1 MPISERIGA
10 LATAIESSSPTKPSV
25 DTHQI
30 DASKARQARASF
42 LVGEEEAMAV
52 ANDAAAQQAANAE
65 IKKQA
70 ALLMEAKRVEKDRLA
85 AAAQDARAAKETK
98 RLELEDWKQS
108 QTAVLTQKKKSQ
120 TTRDEWK
127 SDFAK
132 RAASFQ

>member
-1 MPISERIGA
+1 M
-10 LATAIESSSPTKPSV
+10 LAAPR
-25 DTHQI
+25 HQ
-30 DASKARQARASF
+30 
-42 LVGEEEAMAV
+42 
-52 ANDAAAQQAANAE
+52 AAAQQAANAE